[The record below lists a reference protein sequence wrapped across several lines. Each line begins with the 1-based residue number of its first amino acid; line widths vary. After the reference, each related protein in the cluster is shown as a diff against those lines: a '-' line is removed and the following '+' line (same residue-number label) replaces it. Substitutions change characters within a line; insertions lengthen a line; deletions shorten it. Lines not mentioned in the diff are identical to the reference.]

1 MDQFGEQLS
10 FFELSREDGS
20 FLATPSKSRNTE
32 FDMRHASPED
42 AAGFKE
48 SDKSEWKAVIDM
60 GSVKILPPEE
70 AAKIAKQFP
79 HRVITSRMIRRKK
92 PMPGVGNF
100 KFKSRWCVHGHKDP
114 DSHMLKTYSPMLSTE
129 AISMFFQICVN
140 LSLLVSLADVSN
152 AFCQAE
158 PLDRPHGKIY
168 VKPCEGLDLPPG
180 CLVELVAPVY
190 GLDDAPLR
198 WHQTLITFFE
208 SLGFVRSL
216 LEPCWLVKRERG
228 AIVAMVL
235 IEVDDIN
242 IGVIPGYQEELRKCM
257 EQRFS
262 FGKWE
267 HGEADFAGRHVKVL
281 PDKVLLDQ
289 RKYIAEKIFPLKPA
303 RGRLGNKQELLD
315 KDEFEQYRSLLYKI
329 NWVAHQTRPEAAGV
343 VSILSSRLKQA
354 TVHDLACLNKLAAH
368 LRNTAQQCLVLHK
381 FENKDMVFIAA
392 SDAGGVDSL
401 PIRKRSNELQD
412 TVQGAWVIMASN
424 ELPAADRKSKVSI
437 LSWRSTKL
445 KRRVSSTLA
454 GEALSFSQSLGE
466 MEWLQVMFRDIV
478 YGDVC
483 RKDWRSTLLPF
494 IGLLREECELH
505 EKLKE
510 CAITDAKS
518 LYDAILKNNP
528 TSRQDRRTSIELAII
543 SEIMSKTKGLL
554 RWSPH
559 PKMIADALTKDDISK
574 TNGALEEVLRTVRTG
589 RLCLWDEEAE
599 LLRRKDPKFR
609 GRSKRAS
616 ELIRQGG
623 VNLLTVG

>member
-1 MDQFGEQLS
+1 M
-10 FFELSREDGS
+10 
-20 FLATPSKSRNTE
+20 
-32 FDMRHASPED
+32 
-42 AAGFKE
+42 
-48 SDKSEWKAVIDM
+48 
-60 GSVKILPPEE
+60 
-70 AAKIAKQFP
+70 
-79 HRVITSRMIRRKK
+79 
-92 PMPGVGNF
+92 
-100 KFKSRWCVHGHKDP
+100 
-114 DSHMLKTYSPMLSTE
+114 
-129 AISMFFQICVN
+129 
-140 LSLLVSLADVSN
+140 
-152 AFCQAE
+152 
-158 PLDRPHGKIY
+158 
-168 VKPCEGLDLPPG
+168 
-180 CLVELVAPVY
+180 
-190 GLDDAPLR
+190 
-198 WHQTLITFFE
+198 
-208 SLGFVRSL
+208 
-216 LEPCWLVKRERG
+216 
-228 AIVAMVL
+228 
-235 IEVDDIN
+235 
-242 IGVIPGYQEELRKCM
+242 
-257 EQRFS
+257 
-262 FGKWE
+262 
-267 HGEADFAGRHVKVL
+267 
-281 PDKVLLDQ
+281 
-289 RKYIAEKIFPLKPA
+289 
-303 RGRLGNKQELLD
+303 
-315 KDEFEQYRSLLYKI
+315 
-329 NWVAHQTRPEAAGV
+329 

-381 FENKDMVFIAA
+381 FENKDMVFITA

-401 PIRKRSNELQD
+401 PIRERSNELQD

-445 KRRVSSTLA
+445 KWRVSSTLA
-454 GEALSFSQSLGE
+454 GEALFFSQSLGE
-466 MEWLQVMFRDIV
+466 MEWLQVMFREIV

-510 CAITDAKS
+510 CAKS

-543 SEIMSKTKGLL
+543 SETMSKTKGLL

-574 TNGALEEVLRTVRTG
+574 TNGALEEVLRTG

-623 VNLLTVG
+623 VNLLTLLDDLHVNNNLGALLIHTTCHEDLQSSN